1 MVCCSHQI
9 SRKRRKKGRA
19 NMKKTK
25 LQLLAGLLAL
35 TMLSGCASQQAQ
47 SEATTVNQAMLI
59 EKSGEEQA
67 DYTFPARFTGD
78 WTAQEGKLTIH
89 ADAEVVA
96 EQGTVLP
103 TATVTPREFTQE
115 DVDNLLGVFLKGE
128 PLYSFTQTKQEL
140 QDWLDYINSP
150 EWEPDPDVP
159 EDPEVRRKN
168 INAYYKAEIEKA
180 PVEKP
185 IVHGFAD
192 SDDPE
197 RLSGSGTVDGVEY
210 EVWFDNGDWRDAQII
225 RKDYKYRDY
234 DVPLPDVS
242 KEDAIA
248 QGEALMAELGFDNMV
263 LDDVQQGFE
272 EQPGVWRLYYAPT
285 VNDAVLSSIRQDFTE
300 FDGDT
305 PYQFYQY
312 WDYGCSEETNP
323 DTVSWWMENVQIK
336 VGKDGILSFTWTAP
350 STEPVVK
357 ETQSA
362 LLPFEEIAS
371 IADTMLPIVIV
382 GPKETPLVDLDRI
395 NGFDTHMDVEITKV
409 SLTLMRIRDKGSLQG
424 TIVPVWDF
432 WGTWSWYDVDKA
444 EDQHGNFTT
453 QPMLTINA
461 VDGSIVDRQ
470 LGY

>member
-1 MVCCSHQI
+1 
-9 SRKRRKKGRA
+9 
-19 NMKKTK
+19 MKKTK
-25 LQLLAGLLAL
+25 LQLLSGLLAL
-35 TMLSGCASQQAQ
+35 TMLSGCASQQTPQ
-47 SEATTVNQAMLI
+47 EATTVNQAMLI
-59 EKSGEEQA
+59 EKSAQEQES
-67 DYTFPARFTGD
+67 YSFPEKFTGD

-128 PLYSFTQTKQEL
+128 PLYAHVSTKEDYRKSLEYVQSSQWHADPDAPEQTPEQLEARRQEL
-140 QDWLDYINSP
+140 I
-150 EWEPDPDVP
+150 
-159 EDPEVRRKN
+159 
-168 INAYYKAEIEKA
+168 AYYKAEIEKA

-185 IVHGFAD
+185 IVHGFSD

-197 RLSGSGTVDGVEY
+197 RLSGSATVDGVEY

-225 RKDYKYRDY
+225 REDYKYRDY

-242 KEDAIA
+242 REDAVA
-248 QGEALMAELGFDNMV
+248 QAEALMQELGFDNMV
-263 LDDVQQGFE
+263 LDDIQQGKFE
-272 EQPGVWRLYYAPT
+272 EWPGVWRLYYAPA
-285 VNDAVLSSIRQDFTE
+285 VNGATLSSIRQDITE
-300 FDGDT
+300 SDGSNV
-305 PYQFYQY
+305 YQFYQY
-312 WDYGCSEETNP
+312 WNYGCSEETNP
-323 DTVSWWMENVQIK
+323 DTVSWWMENIQIA
-336 VGKDGILSFTWTAP
+336 VGKAGILSFVWTSP

-357 ETQSA
+357 QEQSA
-362 LLPFEEIAS
+362 LLPFAEIAS
-371 IADTMLPIVIV
+371 IAETMLPIVIV

-395 NGFDTHMDVEITKV
+395 NGFDTHMDVDITEV

-432 WGTWSWYDVDKA
+432 WGTWQWYDADKA
-444 EDQHGNFTT
+444 EDPHNYTT

-461 VDGSIVDRQ
+461 VDGSVVDRQ

>member
-1 MVCCSHQI
+1 
-9 SRKRRKKGRA
+9 
-19 NMKKTK
+19 MKKTK
-25 LQLLAGLLAL
+25 FQLLSGLLAL

-47 SEATTVNQAMLI
+47 PEPTTVNQAMLI
-59 EKSGEEQA
+59 EKSGEEQV

-128 PLYSFTQTKQEL
+128 PLYAHVSTKEDYRKSLEYVQSSQWHADPDAPEQTPEQLEARRQEL
-140 QDWLDYINSP
+140 I
-150 EWEPDPDVP
+150 
-159 EDPEVRRKN
+159 
-168 INAYYKAEIEKA
+168 AYYKAEIEKA

-185 IVHGFAD
+185 IVHGFSD

-225 RKDYKYRDY
+225 REDYKYRDY

-248 QGEALMAELGFDNMV
+248 QGEALMAELGFENMV
-263 LDDVQQGFE
+263 LDDVQQGFKE
-272 EQPGVWRLYYAPT
+272 RPGVWRLYYAPT
-285 VNDAVLSSIRQDFTE
+285 VNDAVLSSIRQDITE

-323 DTVSWWMENVQIK
+323 DTVSWWMENVQIA

-350 STEPVVK
+350 ATEPVVK

-409 SLTLMRIRDKGSLQG
+409 SLTLMRVRDKGSLQG

-432 WGTWSWYDVDKA
+432 WGTWDWYDADKA

-461 VDGSIVDRQ
+461 VDGSVVDRQ

>member
-1 MVCCSHQI
+1 
-9 SRKRRKKGRA
+9 
-19 NMKKTK
+19 MKKTK
-25 LQLLAGLLAL
+25 FQLLSGLLAL

-47 SEATTVNQAMLI
+47 PEPTTVNQAMLI
-59 EKSGEEQA
+59 EKSGEEQV

-128 PLYSFTQTKQEL
+128 PLYAHVSTKEDYRKSLEYVQSSQWHADPDAPEQTPEQLEARRQEL
-140 QDWLDYINSP
+140 I
-150 EWEPDPDVP
+150 
-159 EDPEVRRKN
+159 
-168 INAYYKAEIEKA
+168 AYYKAEIEKA

-185 IVHGFAD
+185 IVHGFSD

-225 RKDYKYRDY
+225 REDYKYRDY

-263 LDDVQQGFE
+263 LDDVQQGFKE
-272 EQPGVWRLYYAPT
+272 RPGVWRLYYAPT
-285 VNDAVLSSIRQDFTE
+285 VNDAVLSSIRQDITE

-305 PYQFYQY
+305 SYQFYQY

-323 DTVSWWMENVQIK
+323 DTVSWWMENVQIA

-350 STEPVVK
+350 ATEPVVK

-409 SLTLMRIRDKGSLQG
+409 SLTLMRVRDKGSLQG

-432 WGTWSWYDVDKA
+432 WDTWDWYDADKA

-461 VDGSIVDRQ
+461 VDGSVVDRQ